1 MTTAYDVISVQDV
14 SHGKAQRRSAN
25 VVIDPGDM
33 PQAREVLLK
42 VAEATRMPWTKCTD
56 DKGHKAATWRYA
68 DIVFVFLWTDRAS
81 VGVTEADA
89 RAMFAHNDVD
99 RALIPVIGATEAV
112 QVKGGMV
119 SLVLP

>member
-81 VGVTEADA
+81 VGVTGADA
-89 RAMFAHNDVD
+89 RAMFAHKDLD
-99 RALIPVIGATEAV
+99 AQFIPAFPAVETV
-112 QVKGGMV
+112 QVKGGSV
-119 SLVLP
+119 RLVL